1 MNFRSGW
8 NDNAK
13 HIDLILLITVLIIA
27 VGGVLAI
34 HSALHGQ
41 PSASGNVR
49 KQAVGIVLGLAAMIA
64 LASSDYTQ
72 ILRRHSRWLYWFNL
86 FLLTIVLLHGHS
98 SRGAQRWLSLGPIQV
113 QPSEFCKI
121 ILIIALALFITQ
133 RKDDIREWRMVLSSI
148 LYISVPLL
156 LIFKQPDLGTA
167 LVVGTLWFGMMFVG
181 GAKWQHLAILFV
193 GATLMF
199 AGLWHFHVLKDYQK
213 KRLIV
218 FLNPNAD
225 PRDTGYHLH
234 QSQIAIG
241 SGEVTGQG
249 YQRGMQANG
258 HFIPEQHTDFIFTI
272 VGEEGGFI
280 GAIFLLALYLLVL
293 ERSLVLLIVTEDY
306 LGRLLIAGVVS
317 MLAFHIIVNIGMT
330 IGVMPV
336 TGVPLPFFS
345 YGLSALLVD
354 MASVGLVLS
363 VAARKHRTLFG
374 T

>member
-1 MNFRSGW
+1 MYPHYGW
-8 NDNAK
+8 RESLK
-13 HIDLILLITVLIIA
+13 QIDVAVFLTVLVIA
-27 VGGVLAI
+27 LGGVFAI

-41 PSASGNVR
+41 PSANANTH
-49 KQAVGIVLGLAAMIA
+49 KQIVGIVVGLAIMVA
-64 LASSDYTQ
+64 LAMSDYT
-72 ILRRHSRWLYWFNL
+72 ILLPRASGWLYWINIG
-86 FLLTIVLLHGHS
+86 LLSIVLLHGHS
-98 SRGAQRWLSLGPIQV
+98 SRGAQRWISFGPVEI
-113 QPSEFCKI
+113 QPSEFCKV
-121 ILIIALALFITQ
+121 ILIVTLALYITHRREEIQ
-133 RKDDIREWRMVLSSI
+133 EWRTVMSSI
-148 LYISVPLL
+148 GFIVVPLL

-181 GAKWQHLAILFV
+181 GAKWQHLLLLFLA
-193 GATLMF
+193 ATMMF
-199 AGLWHFHVLKDYQK
+199 AGLWKLHILKDYQK
-213 KRLIV
+213 KRMEV

-249 YQRGMQANG
+249 YQKGMQANG

-272 VGEEGGFI
+272 VGEEGGFV
-280 GAIFLLALYLLVL
+280 GAVALLALYLLVL
-293 ERSLVLLIVTEDY
+293 QRCLALLIETEDY

-345 YGLSALLVD
+345 YGLSSLLVD
-354 MASVGLVLS
+354 MACIGLVLS
-363 VAARKHRTLFG
+363 VAARKHRILFG

>member
-1 MNFRSGW
+1 MNYRTGW
-8 NDNAK
+8 SDATK
-13 HIDLILLITVLIIA
+13 HIDYPLLITVLVIA
-27 VGGVLAI
+27 IGGVFAI

-41 PSASGNVR
+41 PSAGGNVR
-49 KQAVGIVLGLAAMIA
+49 KQIFGIVIGLGAMVA

-72 ILRRHSRWLYWFNL
+72 LLRRHSRWLYWANIFML
-86 FLLTIVLLHGHS
+86 GVVLLHGHS
-98 SRGAQRWLSLGPIQV
+98 SRGAQRWISLGPVQV

-121 ILIIALALFITQ
+121 ILIVALALFITQ
-133 RKDDIREWRMVLSSI
+133 RREEIREWRTVISSI
-148 LYISVPLL
+148 LFIAVPLL

-167 LVVGTLWFGMMFVG
+167 LVVGTLWFGMMYVG
-181 GAKWQHLAILFV
+181 GAKWQHLLLLFFAALV
-193 GATLMF
+193 MF
-199 AGLWHFHVLKDYQK
+199 TGLWHFHILKDYQK
-213 KRLIV
+213 KRLVV

-249 YQRGMQANG
+249 YQKGMQANG

-272 VGEEGGFI
+272 VGEEGGFV

-293 ERSLVLLIVTEDY
+293 ERSLALLIHTEDY

-345 YGLSALLVD
+345 YGLSSLLVD
-354 MASVGLVLS
+354 MTAVGLVLS
-363 VAARKHRTLFG
+363 VAARKDRILFG

>member
-1 MNFRSGW
+1 MYYSSGW
-8 NDNAK
+8 RDTLK
-13 HIDLILLITVLIIA
+13 HIDFPVFISVILISI
-27 VGGVLAI
+27 GGVFAI

-41 PSASGNVR
+41 PSAYGNTH
-49 KQAVGIVLGLAAMIA
+49 KQIFGVVAGLAIIIA
-64 LASSDYTQ
+64 LATSDYTQ
-72 ILRRHSRWLYWFNL
+72 LLPRYAVWLYWLNIL
-86 FLLTIVLLHGHS
+86 MLTVVCLHGHA
-98 SRGAQRWLSLGPIQV
+98 SRGAQRWIALGPIEI
-113 QPSEFCKI
+113 QPSEFCKV
-121 ILIIALALFITQ
+121 ILIVTLALFITQ
-133 RKDDIREWRMVLSSI
+133 RREEIREWGTVWSSI
-148 LYISVPLL
+148 GFIAVPLL

-167 LVVGTLWFGMMFVG
+167 LVVSTLWFGMMFIG
-181 GAKWQHLAILFV
+181 GAKWQHLGLLFLA
-193 GATLMF
+193 GALVF

-213 KRLIV
+213 TRLEV

-241 SGEVTGQG
+241 SGQVSGQG
-249 YQRGMQANG
+249 YQKGMQANG

-272 VGEEGGFI
+272 VGEEGGFV
-280 GAIFLLALYLLVL
+280 GAIILLGLYLLVL
-293 ERSLVLLIVTEDY
+293 ERSLALLINTEDY

-317 MLAFHIIVNIGMT
+317 MLAFHIVVNIGMT

-354 MASVGLVLS
+354 MTCIGLVLS
-363 VAARKHRTLFG
+363 VAARKHRILFG

>member
-8 NDNAK
+8 SDLVK
-13 HIDLILLITVLIIA
+13 HIDFPLLTTVLLIA
-27 VGGVLAI
+27 VCGVFAI

-41 PSASGNVR
+41 HSAVGNTR
-49 KQAVGIVLGLAAMIA
+49 KQAVGIVVGLAAMIA
-64 LASSDYTQ
+64 LAASDYTTL
-72 ILRRHSRWLYWFNL
+72 LRRHSRWLYWANIGML
-86 FLLTIVLLHGHS
+86 GIVLLHGHS
-98 SRGAQRWLSLGPIQV
+98 SRGAQRWISFGPVEV

-121 ILIIALALFITQ
+121 ILIVALALFITQ
-133 RKDDIREWRMVLSSI
+133 RRDEIREWRTVLSSI

-181 GAKWQHLAILFV
+181 GARWQHLAILFAV
-193 GATLMF
+193 ASVMF
-199 AGLWHFHVLKDYQK
+199 AGLWHFHILKDYQK
-213 KRLIV
+213 KRLVV
-218 FLNPNAD
+218 FLYPNAD

-272 VGEEGGFI
+272 VGEEMGFVGSI
-280 GAIFLLALYLLVL
+280 VLLGLYLLVL
-293 ERSLVLLIVTEDY
+293 ERSLALLIHAEDY
-306 LGRLLIAGVVS
+306 LGRLLIAGGVS

-354 MASVGLVLS
+354 MASIGLVLS
-363 VAARKHRTLFG
+363 VAARKHQTLFG